1 VIAGGSILR
10 ATADVRLKLLQI
22 AASELEANEDDLELE
37 DGTITVRGSPN
48 RKLTVAEVA
57 AAAYAARAPAGVD
70 PSLTATRSYDP
81 PATYSNA
88 CIACIVE
95 VDADTGRVTIERIV
109 AVEDCGTVLN
119 PLLVDGQVA
128 GAVAQGVGA
137 VLYEGLPYA
146 EDGQFLAGS
155 LGEFLY
161 PTAPELPDVEV
172 DHLVTPSPL
181 TEGGIKGMGE
191 GGLIG
196 APAAIVNAIADAL
209 SPFGVSIDRT
219 PLRPCDILAAIDA
232 GVAVTAG

>member
-1 VIAGGSILR
+1 VIAGGSVLR
-10 ATADVRLKLLQI
+10 ATADVRRKLLQI
-22 AASELEANEDDLELE
+22 AANELEASESDLELE
-37 DGTITVRGSPN
+37 DATVTVRGSPN
-48 RKLTVAEVA
+48 RSLTVAEVA
-57 AAAYAARAPAGVD
+57 AAAYGARAPAGVD

-128 GAVAQGVGA
+128 GAIAQGVGA
-137 VLYEGLPYA
+137 VLYEGLPYGD
-146 EDGQFLAGS
+146 DGQFLAGS

-172 DHLVTPSPL
+172 DHLVTASPV

>member
-1 VIAGGSILR
+1 
-10 ATADVRLKLLQI
+10 
-22 AASELEANEDDLELE
+22 
-37 DGTITVRGSPN
+37 
-48 RKLTVAEVA
+48 
-57 AAAYAARAPAGVD
+57 
-70 PSLTATRSYDP
+70 
-81 PATYSNA
+81 
-88 CIACIVE
+88 VE
-95 VDADTGRVTIERIV
+95 VDAETGRVTVERLL

-172 DHLVTPSPL
+172 EHLATPSPV

-196 APAAIVNAIADAL
+196 APAAVVNAIADAL

-219 PLRPCDILAAIDA
+219 PLRPCDVLAAIDA
-232 GVAVTAG
+232 GVTASTG